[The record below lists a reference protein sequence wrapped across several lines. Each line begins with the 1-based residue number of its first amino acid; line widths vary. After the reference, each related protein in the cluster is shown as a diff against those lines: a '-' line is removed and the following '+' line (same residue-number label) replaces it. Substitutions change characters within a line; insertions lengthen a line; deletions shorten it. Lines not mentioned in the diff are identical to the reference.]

1 VLTEP
6 APSQATAATARN
18 PAPFMMLVA
27 LSAASPF
34 AMNAMLPALPQI
46 TASFNTS
53 YAIAQ
58 LALTLSLMSFGAAQL
73 VLGPLADRYGRRPVM
88 LAGFSLFVAGSLAT
102 ALAPGIWWMIAGRI
116 LQSAGG
122 AAGLVLSR
130 TIAHDIHGRAKAAS
144 AIGYLTMAMALSQMS
159 APWFGGVVQEKLNW
173 HAIFWALAA
182 AGGVLLAW
190 TAMRLDETKP
200 ASTGGGSLAATLT
213 AAGGL
218 MHNPAFLAAAGNM
231 AFTGGTFFAFI
242 GTAPHVVQDLYGRS
256 ASEYGLWCILPA
268 LGYSIGNFVSG
279 RMAERWGGFAMV
291 RAGMALGCV
300 GIVALWV
307 MSNGLTIPSTMAM
320 AMDAAPTY
328 AGSAAGVAG
337 ALQMLVAAFVGMLSA
352 TLSTA
357 SALPMIAVMTV
368 SFLLALFCL
377 WGIRRSPR

>member
-1 VLTEP
+1 
-6 APSQATAATARN
+6 
-18 PAPFMMLVA
+18 MMLVA

-46 TASFNTS
+46 TTSLNTT

-58 LALTLSLMSFGAAQL
+58 LALTLSLVAFGAAQL

-88 LAGFSLFVAGSLAT
+88 LGGFALFVAGSLAT
-102 ALAPGIWWMIAGRI
+102 ALAPTIGWMIFGRI
-116 LQSAGG
+116 VQSAGG

-130 TIAHDIHGRAKAAS
+130 TIAHDVHGRAKAAS
-144 AIGYLTMAMALSQMS
+144 AIGYLTMAMALAQMS
-159 APWFGGVVQEKLNW
+159 APWFGGMVQENFNW
-173 HAIFWALAA
+173 HAIFWSLAA
-182 AGGVLLAW
+182 AGAVLLAW
-190 TAMRLDETKP
+190 TALRLDESKTP
-200 ASTGGGSLAATLT
+200 GTGGGSLAATLT
-213 AAGGL
+213 AAADL
-218 MHNPAFLAAAGNM
+218 MRNPAYLAVAGNM
-231 AFTGGTFFAFI
+231 AFAAGTFFAFI

-279 RMAERWGGFAMV
+279 RMAERWGGFTMV
-291 RAGMALGCV
+291 RAGMALGSV
-300 GIVALWV
+300 GIVALWGMSGWLHPAALFLPLALLAV
-307 MSNGLTIPSTMAM
+307 SNGLTIPSTMAM

-337 ALQMLVAAFVGMLSA
+337 ALQMLVAAIVGTLSA
-352 TLSTA
+352 TLATA

-368 SFLLALFCL
+368 SFLLALLCL